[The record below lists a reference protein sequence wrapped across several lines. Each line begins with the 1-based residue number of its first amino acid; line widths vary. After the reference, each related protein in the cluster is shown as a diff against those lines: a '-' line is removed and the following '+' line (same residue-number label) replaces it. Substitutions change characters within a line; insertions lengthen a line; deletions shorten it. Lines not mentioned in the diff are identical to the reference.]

1 MLLFINVRHQNL
13 IVSLCFQAG
22 DKAIAYSHDSVV
34 ILFCDIVGF
43 TPLSM
48 KSNPSEIFKMLNTL
62 FMRFDGVTDI
72 FSVYKVETIG
82 DAYMIA
88 AGMVSF

>member
-1 MLLFINVRHQNL
+1 M
-13 IVSLCFQAG
+13 
-22 DKAIAYSHDSVV
+22 V

-48 KSNPSEIFKMLNTL
+48 KSTPSEIFKILNTL
-62 FMRFDGVTDI
+62 FMQLDGLTDI
-72 FSVYKVETIG
+72 YSVYKVETIG

-88 AGMVSF
+88 AGMVSFQLWRFGF